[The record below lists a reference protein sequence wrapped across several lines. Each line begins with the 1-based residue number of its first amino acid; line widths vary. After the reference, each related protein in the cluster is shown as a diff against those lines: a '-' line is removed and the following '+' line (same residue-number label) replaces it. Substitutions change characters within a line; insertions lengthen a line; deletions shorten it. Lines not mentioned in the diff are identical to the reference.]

1 MSVPLSR
8 TEASRGVERLGWRY
22 VLGALMT
29 TVYVDSLGQALQVAT
44 AAATSCGEAADGHL
58 RPLPRAHRVDL
69 ELQSPDLCTVTRRDV
84 VLAATV
90 TDAVRVLGLETVP
103 RGPGRSVQKL
113 ELAIDA
119 MDIPSIRPF
128 WKAVLAYTD
137 EPGYDEPTDPLV
149 DPTRE
154 GPAVWFQQMDRP
166 RPQRNRIHVDVSVP
180 HDEADSRIESAL
192 AAGGTLVSD
201 RRARAFW
208 VLADAEGN
216 EVCVTTWQDRD

>member
-1 MSVPLSR
+1 MSVPLTR
-8 TEASRGVERLGWRY
+8 TEASRGVEHLGWRY

-29 TVYVDSLGQALQVAT
+29 TVDVDSLGQALQVAA
-44 AAATSCGEAADGHL
+44 AAATSCGEDADGHL
-58 RPLPRAHRVDL
+58 RPLPRADRVDL
-69 ELQSPDLCTVTRRDV
+69 ELQSPEVCTVTRRDV
-84 VLAATV
+84 ELAATV

-128 WKAVLAYTD
+128 WRAVLAYTD
-137 EPGYDEPTDPLV
+137 EPGYDAPTDPLV

-154 GPAVWFQQMDRP
+154 GPAVWFQQMDQP
-166 RPQRNRIHVDVSVP
+166 RPQRNRIHLDVSVP
-180 HDEADSRIESAL
+180 HDEADNRIASAL